1 MVIIVRNT
9 GDIEEAVMFY
19 TNSQWDDAIN
29 MQHGAGV
36 GYTVA
41 DSVMNT
47 HNILGVS
54 SETDPVSGG
63 VASTAI
69 APMTH
74 SQVVAVAIGSS
85 FAVAS

>member
-19 TNSQWDDAIN
+19 TNSQWNDAIN

-54 SETDPVSGG
+54 SETDPVSG
-63 VASTAI
+63 VASTEI

-74 SQVVAVAIGSS
+74 SQVVAVAIGNS